1 MSYEKATMSVL
12 MQDRQTRP
20 GRGAA
25 AAASRSEAELIDAA
39 RTGDGAA
46 FEVIMRHHN
55 RLLFRTARSILK
67 NDSEAEDVVQETYVK
82 AYAHFGGFAQN
93 SRLSTWLVR
102 IAVNESLG
110 RLRRQMPARA
120 IEVDPDSV
128 TDSNMMQEQ
137 ILPLGLAARPAP
149 ADPETRAARDEI
161 RRLLEQAIDALPQAQ
176 RAVFVLRAV
185 EEFSV
190 ADTALCLG
198 IPQETVK
205 TRFHRAK
212 RALRRLLSDEVA
224 MALLDSF
231 PFAGARCDRIVAGVL
246 QRCGLTSGPNC
257 SDRIDS
263 GPSG

>member
-1 MSYEKATMSVL
+1 MTL
-12 MQDRQTRP
+12 LTREGLTREDP
-20 GRGAA
+20 ALERPARPERGAA
-25 AAASRSEAELIDAA
+25 LAGWSEAELIAA
-39 RTGDGAA
+39 VRGGDGTA
-46 FEVIMRHHN
+46 FEAIMRRHN

-67 NDSEAEDVVQETYVK
+67 NDAEAEDVVQETYVK
-82 AYAHFGGFAQN
+82 AYAHLGSFAQA

-110 RLRRQMPARA
+110 RLRRQMPAHA
-120 IEVDPDSV
+120 LATDLDSV
-128 TDSNMMQEQ
+128 TDSPMTQEQ
-137 ILPLGLAARPAP
+137 ALPLGLAARPAP
-149 ADPETRAARDEI
+149 ADPETRAAREQI
-161 RRLLEQAIDALPQAQ
+161 RCLLEQAIDSLPQAQ

-205 TRFHRAK
+205 TRLHRAK

-224 MALLDSF
+224 AALLDTF
-231 PFAGARCDRIVAGVL
+231 PFAGARCDRIVAAAL
-246 QRCGLTSGPNC
+246 RRSGLTSSGLP
-257 SDRIDS
+257 